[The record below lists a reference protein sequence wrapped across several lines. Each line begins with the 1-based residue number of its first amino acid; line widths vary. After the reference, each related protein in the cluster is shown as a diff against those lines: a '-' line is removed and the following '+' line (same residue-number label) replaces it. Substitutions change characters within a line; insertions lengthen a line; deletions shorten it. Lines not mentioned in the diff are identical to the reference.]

1 MNRTASIRTLILL
14 SSLVVL
20 LSGCQHLASERPVE
34 VRQNLTE
41 QRPQGCQGED
51 CPLVNIDT
59 LKIGRAH
66 V

>member
-34 VRQNLTE
+34 VR
-41 QRPQGCQGED
+41 
-51 CPLVNIDT
+51 
-59 LKIGRAH
+59 
-66 V
+66 